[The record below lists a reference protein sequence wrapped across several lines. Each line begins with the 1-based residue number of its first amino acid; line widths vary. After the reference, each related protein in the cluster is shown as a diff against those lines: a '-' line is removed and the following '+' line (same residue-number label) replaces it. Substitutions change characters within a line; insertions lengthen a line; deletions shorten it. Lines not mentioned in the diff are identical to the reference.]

1 MPGNVRVS
9 GTWRAISA
17 ASVRVSGTWRTVSA
31 GWTRVAGT
39 WRQWFTSGF
48 TGFAKVSNL
57 SNLDNSRAIIHAA
70 PGPFAGRAIFTGGV
84 TGNFSSPQSVV
95 DSYNASLVKQSIS
108 YLPQGRFAYPVV
120 ATNTHLVIPGG
131 YWSFNGQSRVDFY
144 NTNLTTGTAANLS
157 YGAYG
162 HTAGKAGQLVLVAG
176 IGNNDSPFLT
186 THIDGYN
193 STMVKSTGTLT
204 ARARGGGFAS
214 IGNNT
219 MFHYGLYQ
227 NDGNAST
234 GIFEVYNSSH
244 VRTSTGSTGLA
255 SNGGPSANTA
265 DYSIIQLGLSNGN
278 IAMSAYNI
286 NLVRTALADK
296 ESPTIGT
303 SIAEAA
309 GMVMLAGGNSANTG
323 ITSVTIYNNSLVK
336 IVGTSLSQGRSD
348 HGMSAAGNSIIAAGG
363 SSSGGGYG
371 TKLNSVEAY
380 TAQ

>member
-1 MPGNVRVS
+1 MPG
-9 GTWRAISA
+9 
-17 ASVRVSGTWRTVSA
+17 SVRVSGTWRSISAASVRVGGAWKSVTA

-57 SNLDNSRAIIHAA
+57 TNLDNSRAIIHAA
-70 PGPFAGRAIFTGGV
+70 PGSFAGRAIFTGGV
-84 TGNFSSPQSVV
+84 TGNFSSPQNVV
-95 DSYNASLVKQSIS
+95 DSYDASLVKQSIS
-108 YLPQGRFAYPVV
+108 YMPQGRFAYPVV
-120 ATNTHLVIPGG
+120 GTNNHLVIPGG

-144 NTNLTTGTAANLS
+144 NTNLTTGTASNLS

-176 IGNNDSPFLT
+176 IGNNDFPYLT

-193 STMVKSTGTLT
+193 SSMVKSTGTLT
-204 ARARGGGFAS
+204 AAARSGGFVS
-214 IGNNT
+214 IGTNA
-219 MFHYGLYQ
+219 MFHYGNYQ
-227 NDGNAST
+227 SDGNNWS
-234 GIFEVYNSSH
+234 GVFEVWNSSH
-244 VRTSTGSTGLA
+244 VRTSTGNTGLA
-255 SNGGPSANTA
+255 TNGGYSANTA
-265 DYSIIQLGLSNGN
+265 DYSIIQLFRNNAN
-278 IAMSAYNI
+278 IAMSAYDV

-303 SIAEAA
+303 VAAEA
-309 GMVMLAGGNSANTG
+309 GGLVMFAGGNSANTG

-336 IVGTSLSQGRSD
+336 TVGTSLSQGRSD
-348 HGMSAAGNSIIAAGG
+348 HGMSAAGNSIIVAGG

-371 TKLNSVEAY
+371 VKLNSVEAY